1 MSPRTQ
7 VSRRL
12 FPPIFLPNI
21 GHNQSVSRI
30 IALTFLTKNVSNKS
44 AFFVQRAHPY
54 RAFLRNYIGTN
65 ITVPTASTASTPL
78 GGSTLV
84 VLITKGQSFHHT
96 RLVLETIEQS
106 TCSHRHRAITST
118 ANAPIASTASAT
130 TGGSTILVLEPIEQ
144 PTYSLNYRVFTTS
157 F

>member
-1 MSPRTQ
+1 M
-7 VSRRL
+7 
-12 FPPIFLPNI
+12 N
-21 GHNQSVSRI
+21 NE
-30 IALTFLTKNVSNKS
+30 S

-65 ITVPTASTASTPL
+65 ITVPTATTVPTASTASTPL

-106 TCSHRHRAITST
+106 ICSHRHRAITST